1 MQRIAI
7 DMDEVLADT
16 LGAQLEWFRERCGH
30 HLTPADVAARGLEA
44 LVEPAQLA
52 AHLAHLHEGAFFGEL
67 PVMAGAVEALR
78 RLATTHELYVV
89 SAATQFPA
97 SMVPKLRWLER
108 HFPFIPVPHVVFCGE
123 KSVVAADW
131 LVDDNAHRFPRFRGQ
146 AILFDAPHNRAVR
159 GYPRA
164 RSWAEVEALVR
175 GGRPG
180 A

>member
-16 LGAQLEWFRERCGH
+16 LGAQLDWLRERFGH
-30 HLTPADVAARGLEA
+30 RLTPADVAARGLEA
-44 LVEPAQLA
+44 LVPPDQLSAQLA
-52 AHLAHLHEGAFFGEL
+52 LFHDGSFFADL
-67 PVMAGAVEALR
+67 PVMPGAVETVR
-78 RLATTHELYVV
+78 RLAEDHEICVV

-108 HFPFIPVPHVVFCGE
+108 HFPFIAVPNVVFCGE
-123 KSVVAADW
+123 KGVVAADW
-131 LVDDNAHRFPRFRGQ
+131 LVDDNAHRFPRFGGR
-146 AILFDAPHNRAVR
+146 AILYDAPHNRAVG

-175 GGRPG
+175 
-180 A
+180 AA